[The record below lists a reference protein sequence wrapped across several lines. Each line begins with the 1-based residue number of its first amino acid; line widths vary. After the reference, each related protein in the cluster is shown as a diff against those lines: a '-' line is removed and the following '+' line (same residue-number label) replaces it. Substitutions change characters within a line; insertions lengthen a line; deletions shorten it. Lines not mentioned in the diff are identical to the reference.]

1 MRLATARRTI
11 VLLLAASSALVWL
24 QQPARAQAA
33 APAANLVDQLVGP
46 DTLATDVDVAALR
59 QQVADRVQSKAEAN
73 PLKRPP
79 IAPQLLKLPQVT
91 FDIVFDP
98 DTPVI
103 RPQSYATIGRL
114 ADAMADP
121 KVRAYAYLVVDHTE
135 STGRRAPNLT
145 LSQRR
150 ADAIRQILSGTFNI
164 SSKRLQSLGLGEE
177 QLQDTAKPGSP
188 ANARVQI
195 VTIGLVPP
203 PEPAPAAAA
212 SSSAAPA
219 KKKSSASSK
228 RH

>member
-1 MRLATARRTI
+1 MPFSATRHA
-11 VLLLAASSALVWL
+11 VGFLVAASIAFALPTDSAW
-24 QQPARAQAA
+24 AQAA
-33 APAANLVDQLVGP
+33 APASNLVEQLAGP
-46 DTLATDVDVAALR
+46 ETVADIDVAALR

-79 IAPQLLKLPQVT
+79 VAPQLLKLPQVT

-98 DTPVI
+98 DTPII
-103 RPQSYATIGRL
+103 RPQSYVTIGRI
-114 ADAMADP
+114 ADALADP

-135 STGRRAPNLT
+135 STGRRAPQLA

-150 ADAIRQILSGTFNI
+150 ADAIRAILAGTFNI

-177 QLQDTAKPGSP
+177 QLQDAAKPGSP

-195 VTIGLVPP
+195 VAIGTMPP
-203 PEPAPAAAA
+203 PAPPAATDP
-212 SSSAAPA
+212 SVAPA
-219 KKKSSASSK
+219 KKKSAGPSK